1 MLLHLSGAPMR
12 RPPFSDWLAQVI
24 RACQLADDPRCRP
37 MLQAYY
43 DAGLSAREAAADIR
57 SAS

>member
-1 MLLHLSGAPMR
+1 MFHLQGAPR

-24 RACQLADDPRCRP
+24 RACPVAADPRSRP

-43 DAGLSAREAAADIR
+43 DTGLSAREAALDIDE
-57 SAS
+57 SAR